1 MPSWVSDRSKIPDPH
16 GRAAR
21 MLMFADLLKHPK
33 DPEGG
38 LGLKRWQRRII
49 ERIYGPSDEHGKRQ
63 VRTVFIL
70 LPRGNRKTTL
80 GAVLALG
87 HTIGPEQTPGGQ
99 VISAASDRQQARIA
113 FDEVAEIIRLDNRL
127 VQATW
132 VRDSKNR
139 IQHPKSRSVYS
150 AISADGDA
158 QHGKTPSFVLAD
170 ELHVWRGMGLW
181 NALKTGLSKTP
192 GSLLV
197 IITTAGERPEG
208 VAWDLYQ
215 YARKVAAGT
224 VTDPTFL
231 PVLFEPEP
239 KDAWDNEKT
248 WHKVNPGLK
257 DGFPDIAALRDEA
270 RMARQIP
277 HMRAAFEQLH
287 LNRWQDGSAAGWVEM
302 SVYDEGAA
310 PIDLDA
316 LESLPCWLGIDLS
329 KSFDLTAL
337 SMVWRHDDGAYTC
350 VPWCFLPET
359 ALKRRA
365 ATTDVLWKEWA
376 KSGHLITT
384 PGHVISEEVIEA
396 KIREV
401 ADRWSPREIL
411 FDPKMAGRLMGRL
424 IEDGYPVV
432 EVKQSPVIMS
442 PFYQEMQRA
451 IIGRQFRHGGHPVLR
466 YCVQCAAPIVGDSGL
481 TYLSK
486 KRSNDAIDAAVATG
500 MALGRAALD
509 AGGGDDLYGRA
520 DFNPDDV
527 WISP

>member
-1 MPSWVSDRSKIPDPH
+1 
-16 GRAAR
+16 
-21 MLMFADLLKHPK
+21 MLKFADLLRHPK

-49 ERIYGPSDEHGKRQ
+49 ERIYGPSDANGNRQ

-87 HTIGPEQTPGGQ
+87 HTIGPEQTRGGQ
-99 VISAASDRQQARIA
+99 VISAASDRAQARIA
-113 FDEVAEIIRLDNRL
+113 FDEVSEIIRLDGRL
-127 VQATW
+127 VEATR

-139 IQHPKSRSVYS
+139 IEHPKSRSVYS

-170 ELHVWRGMGLW
+170 EVHVWRGMGLW
-181 NALKTGLSKTP
+181 NALKTGLSKTA

-197 IITTAGERPEG
+197 VITTAGERPEG
-208 VAWDLYQ
+208 IAWDLYG
-215 YARKVAAGT
+215 YARKVAEGK
-224 VTDPTFL
+224 VVDPTFL
-231 PVLFEPEP
+231 PVLFEPDP
-239 KDAWDNEKT
+239 KDAWDAEAT
-248 WHKVNPGLK
+248 WHKANPGLK

-270 RMARQIP
+270 RMARQLP

-310 PIDLDA
+310 PIDLEA
-316 LESLPCWLGIDLS
+316 LEGLPCWLGIDLS

-337 SMVWRHDDGAYTC
+337 SMVWSHGDGSYTAM
-350 VPWCFLPET
+350 PWCFLPES
-359 ALKRRA
+359 ALAKRA
-365 ATTDVLWKEWA
+365 AATDTPWRQWA
-376 KSGHLITT
+376 ADGHLIVT
-384 PGHVISEEVIEA
+384 PGHVISEEMVDA

-401 ADRWSPREIL
+401 SDRWSPREIL

-424 IEDGYPVV
+424 LEDGYPVV
-432 EVKQSPVIMS
+432 EVKQTSLTMS

-466 YCVQCAAPIVGDSGL
+466 HCVQCAWPVVNDTGL
-481 TYLSK
+481 VYLSK

-509 AGGGDDLYGRA
+509 AGGGDDFYSRD
-520 DFNPDDV
+520 DFNPEDA
-527 WISP
+527 WIS